1 MYFEKSH
8 FFPFFLAIRH
18 FHVIFSGVRKKLLKD
33 FKKMEFNEAELTN
46 QDTIRKLMLLK
57 REIGKYLTGD
67 KLTKV
72 TKLKNDMFGLIVDAN
87 RKFGKLMKT
96 SPGDP
101 EKLQSYWRQWRELSG
116 DKMSSMYNEYIEL
129 ENEGAKL
136 SGYRLDD
143 RYRGQETLL
152 KIIRCLVTQGKCG
165 QLRMST
171 TTSSRKWRTCT
182 LR

>member
-72 TKLKNDMFGLIVDAN
+72 TKLKPIAHIMRHMQYQITANSEIRNFGR
-87 RKFGKLMKT
+87 RKIIQPFDCLNSQAHTK
-96 SPGDP
+96 
-101 EKLQSYWRQWRELSG
+101 
-116 DKMSSMYNEYIEL
+116 
-129 ENEGAKL
+129 NEGSELA
-136 SGYRLDD
+136 
-143 RYRGQETLL
+143 
-152 KIIRCLVTQGKCG
+152 
-165 QLRMST
+165 
-171 TTSSRKWRTCT
+171 
-182 LR
+182 